1 MRIDTAPLPTELVG
15 LGETIN
21 QMLDRLQDAF
31 ERVSSFSDDIAH
43 ELGTPLGIIR
53 GQMEVALASMRT
65 PGEYRETL
73 ESSLEEIVSLSGL
86 VQRLLLLARI
96 DNQKAAP
103 NLECRDIGAELALI
117 RDFYEPLAGA
127 GGVSLQV
134 VSAGAAV
141 MGPIDRILFQ
151 CAIGNLLTNSIRYTP
166 SGGKVVLEVSQGQ
179 GQFLVTVSDTGAGI
193 PAERLSQVFD
203 RFHRGEPARE
213 TAGNHVGLGLAIV
226 KSVVELHRG
235 QISMD
240 SRIGEGTRTTIH
252 MPAP

>member
-1 MRIDTAPLPTELVG
+1 M
-15 LGETIN
+15 
-21 QMLDRLQDAF
+21 
-31 ERVSSFSDDIAH
+31 
-43 ELGTPLGIIR
+43 
-53 GQMEVALASMRT
+53 
-65 PGEYRETL
+65 
-73 ESSLEEIVSLSGL
+73 
-86 VQRLLLLARI
+86 
-96 DNQKAAP
+96 
-103 NLECRDIGAELALI
+103 
-117 RDFYEPLAGA
+117 
-127 GGVSLQV
+127 
-134 VSAGAAV
+134 
-141 MGPIDRILFQ
+141 
-151 CAIGNLLTNSIRYTP
+151 
-166 SGGKVVLEVSQGQ
+166 SQGQ